1 MYFTREQNMPL
12 VKVKQNFQVTIP
24 FEVRKQL
31 QIKLGDLFE
40 ATVED
45 DTVVLKPKVLFD
57 RKSVGASSTED
68 IPKARSGKGGGQ

>member
-45 DTVVLKPKVLFD
+45 DTVVLKPKVVFD
-57 RKSVGASSTED
+57 RKSVRASSTED
-68 IPKARSGKGGGQ
+68 IPKARSGKGVDQ

>member
-12 VKVKQNFQVTIP
+12 VKVKQNYQVTIP
-24 FEVRKQL
+24 FEVRKLL

-40 ATVED
+40 VTVED

-57 RKSVGASSTED
+57 RKSAGASSTED
-68 IPKARSGKGGGQ
+68 ILKARGNKGAGQ

>member
-1 MYFTREQNMPL
+1 MYFTREQIMPL

-40 ATVED
+40 VTVED

-57 RKSVGASSTED
+57 RKSVGVSSTED
-68 IPKARSGKGGGQ
+68 RDVEE

>member
-1 MYFTREQNMPL
+1 MYFTREHNMPL

-40 ATVED
+40 AMVED

-57 RKSVGASSTED
+57 RKRVGASSTED
-68 IPKARSGKGGGQ
+68 IPKARIGKGVGQ

>member
-31 QIKLGDLFE
+31 QIKMGDLFE
-40 ATVED
+40 VTVED

-57 RKSVGASSTED
+57 RKRAEASSIDGMLE
-68 IPKARSGKGGGQ
+68 KMKG